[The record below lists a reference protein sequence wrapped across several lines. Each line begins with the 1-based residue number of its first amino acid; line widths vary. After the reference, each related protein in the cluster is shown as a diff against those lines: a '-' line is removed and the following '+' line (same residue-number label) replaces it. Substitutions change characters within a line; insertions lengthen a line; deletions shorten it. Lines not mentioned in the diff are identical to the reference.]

1 MNLYESSPVT
11 GRFSFTSVLDRWTW
25 SDGMFTLHGMEPG
38 EVVPTGVLFLRHVH
52 PDDRSAVE
60 QVIEASTSQ
69 VAGCEYR
76 IVELDG
82 KVRTV
87 ALTVSAEPDGTT
99 TGHLLD
105 VTATRNKAVA
115 AGVNEQLALA
125 LESRAVIDQAK
136 GVVMSTF
143 GIDSETA
150 FRCMVLISQHRNVR
164 VRAVADKVIAA
175 ASLAGGA
182 DEDVLAQVSIAL
194 RTVAIATT
202 ASEETHVAGEGPQ
215 VTRTA

>member
-1 MNLYESSPVT
+1 MDPHESPSVT
-11 GRFSFTSVLDRWTW
+11 GRFTFTSVLDRWAW

-52 PDDRSAVE
+52 PEDRPAVE
-60 QVIEASTSQ
+60 RAIEASKTEAS
-69 VAGCEYR
+69 GCEYR
-76 IVELDG
+76 LVELDG
-82 KVRTV
+82 TVRTV
-87 ALTVSAEPDGTT
+87 VLTVSADSDGTT
-99 TGHLLD
+99 TGHVLD
-105 VTATRNKAVA
+105 VTTSRNKAVA
-115 AGVNEQLALA
+115 AVVNEQLALA

-150 FRCMVLISQHRNVR
+150 FRCLVLISQHRNVR
-164 VRAVADKVIAA
+164 VRVVAEKVLAA
-175 ASLAGGA
+175 ASLAGGE

-194 RTVAIATT
+194 RTVSTT
-202 ASEETHVAGEGPQ
+202 PAPTQESQ

>member
-1 MNLYESSPVT
+1 MDPHEATPVT
-11 GRFSFTSVLDRWTW
+11 GRFTFTSVLDRWTW

-52 PDDRSAVE
+52 ADDRPTVE
-60 QVIEASTSQ
+60 RVIEASSTQAS
-69 VAGCEYR
+69 GCEYR
-76 IVELDG
+76 VVDLTG
-82 KVRTV
+82 HVRTV
-87 ALTVSAEPDGTT
+87 VLTVSADPDGTT

-105 VTATRNKAVA
+105 VTTSRNKAVA
-115 AGVNEQLALA
+115 AEVNEQLALA

-150 FRCMVLISQHRNVR
+150 FRCLVLISQHRNVR
-164 VRAVADKVIAA
+164 VRVIAEKVLAA
-175 ASLAGGA
+175 ASLAGGV

-194 RTVAIATT
+194 RTVASE
-202 ASEETHVAGEGPQ
+202 ASPAEQSQVSRAG
-215 VTRTA
+215 